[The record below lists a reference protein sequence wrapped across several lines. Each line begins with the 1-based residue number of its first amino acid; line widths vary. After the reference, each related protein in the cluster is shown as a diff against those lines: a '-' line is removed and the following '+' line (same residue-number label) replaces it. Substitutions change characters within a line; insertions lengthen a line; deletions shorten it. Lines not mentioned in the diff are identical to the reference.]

1 MPPKS
6 SKFRGVTLF
15 RPTGKWRAQ
24 ISAAGKTTSLGDHDT
39 EEEAARA
46 FDRAAI
52 NKAGTNALTNFSTD
66 EYEDEMPKL
75 VKMTQAELVA
85 ELRNRAR
92 KSGRQT
98 SKFRGVSLLK
108 QTKKWHAQINI
119 SSKQLHLGFFC
130 TEEQAARAYDRAA
143 IHKAHVEGTSLL
155 VTNFDNAE
163 YDGEREM
170 LHSVTL
176 TELVTKLSG
185 SSTMKT
191 DVKTDIS
198 DTDSSM
204 ENSSDIMD
212 MSDDAFTTEI
222 KGFGQ
227 LVHANANPSLISTA
241 SVKGLPAQ
249 GFPVK
254 KRSAPSAMASPP
266 VDRIML
272 FPRGKERRTRMQPC
286 RAAC

>member
-66 EYEDEMPKL
+66 EYQNELAKL

-98 SKFRGVSLLK
+98 SKYRGVSLLK

-119 SSKQLHLGFFC
+119 AGKQLHLGFFG
-130 TEEQAARAYDRAA
+130 TEELAARAYDRAA

-155 VTNFDNAE
+155 MTNFDSSD
-163 YDGEREM
+163 YDSERDM
-170 LHSVTL
+170 LHSISL
-176 TELVTKLSG
+176 TELVTRLSG
-185 SSTMKT
+185 SSTVKT
-191 DVKTDIS
+191 DVKTENASESESENQSTENMEMGEEGSPPRFATDIKAS
-198 DTDSSM
+198 AFPIKKRTAPAIT
-204 ENSSDIMD
+204 SSDGVLSTGEGAAD
-212 MSDDAFTTEI
+212 KDAALQSGMLAPIF
-222 KGFGQ
+222 
-227 LVHANANPSLISTA
+227 PSIL
-241 SVKGLPAQ
+241 
-249 GFPVK
+249 
-254 KRSAPSAMASPP
+254 SP
-266 VDRIML
+266 L
-272 FPRGKERRTRMQPC
+272 
-286 RAAC
+286 